1 MKKNRNLVYEKL
13 LGNEEGIDE
22 HSEITKQL
30 KENLH
35 NEESKELVRNK
46 IFKNRKKAYNSTGKN
61 MKFARLSQ
69 INEELDKELEKK
81 NNNKIEV
88 KNNQDEIKEEEIKD
102 DNDNNDKEEIKENI
116 NNDELKEE
124 KNELMNKI
132 NEVEINDKKDENH

>member
-1 MKKNRNLVYEKL
+1 MEEDLINRLYKEDVHKRKYKKELMNEMFKPIFIPNYKPDNNIMKKNRNLVYEKL

-46 IFKNRKKAYNSTGKN
+46 IFKNRKKAYNSNGKN

-81 NNNKIEV
+81 NNNKI
-88 KNNQDEIKEEEIKD
+88 K
-102 DNDNNDKEEIKENI
+102 
-116 NNDELKEE
+116 
-124 KNELMNKI
+124 
-132 NEVEINDKKDENH
+132 